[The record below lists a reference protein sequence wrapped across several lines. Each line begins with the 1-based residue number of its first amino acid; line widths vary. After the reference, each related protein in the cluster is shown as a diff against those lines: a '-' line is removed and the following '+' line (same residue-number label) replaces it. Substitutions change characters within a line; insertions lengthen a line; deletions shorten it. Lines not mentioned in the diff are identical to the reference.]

1 MFKGLRGLFSRKKED
16 NAIPRT
22 DLETSSKDTIKSE
35 DKDNEPI
42 TSNDPYE
49 RLDSKIDKILSTLNE
64 HDVSV
69 KMKFDMLELNTE
81 TMTHLIKG
89 LKAFEKL
96 SGIETKVIERTR
108 QELYVHRNKL
118 YEQEV
123 LNTIND
129 MVLRNEPTFA
139 SNITERLI
147 PRTIGSKQTLYK
159 VLKKLIEKDALRK
172 MEYGKFIKYVPSEM
186 ITEKE
191 TKPKDNA

>member
-1 MFKGLRGLFSRKKED
+1 MFKGLKGLFSRKKED
-16 NAIPRT
+16 KAIPRT
-22 DLETSSKDTIKSE
+22 DLETASKDTIKSE
-35 DKDNEPI
+35 DNGNEPI
-42 TSNDPYE
+42 NSNDPYE
-49 RLDSKIDKILSTLNE
+49 RLNSKMDKMLSALDE
-64 HDVSV
+64 HDKTV
-69 KMKFDMLELNTE
+69 KMNFDMLELNTE

-96 SGIETKVIERTR
+96 PGIEAKVIERTR

-123 LNTIND
+123 LNTINE

-147 PRTIGSKQTLYK
+147 PRTMGSKQTLYK
-159 VLKKLIEKDALRK
+159 ILKRLVEKDALRK
-172 MEYGKFIKYVPSEM
+172 LEYGKFIKYVPSEI